1 MQYKTFNLEQFD
13 ALKEPMFLGRSINVS
28 RYDQSKYDYFTG
40 LTEKLHSFFWRPE
53 EIDISKDRADWEKM
67 TAVEKHVFL
76 SNLKYQTL
84 LDSVI
89 SRSVS
94 AVLIPISSLAEVETY
109 VETWS
114 FSESIHS
121 ISYTHIIRNLLPDP
135 SSVFEDII
143 VNEKIIN
150 RAVEVTKYLDDL
162 IIHVQIY
169 QSQGEG
175 EYMIDGKMTKV
186 TLRGVKERLYLAMC
200 VFNALE
206 GIRFY
211 VSFACSFSF
220 KERSLL
226 AGNGSIIGLIARDE
240 NVHLSG
246 TQTILNLWAAGKDD
260 PEMQQ
265 VAIDMKDKGR
275 DILIDAAAQE
285 CQWAEDLFK
294 DGSIIGL
301 NAQILKDYVHYITT
315 IRLNAIGMDSPFTV
329 KKNPIPWISSHLISD
344 NVQVAPQ
351 ESEISSYLVGQV
363 DSAIELGDFDAFDL
377 D

>member
-1 MQYKTFNLEQFD
+1 MQYTTFNLEQFEP
-13 ALKEPMFLGRSINVS
+13 LNEPMFLGRSINVS
-28 RYDQSKYDYFTG
+28 RFDQSKFSYFTD
-40 LTEKLHSFFWRPE
+40 LTEKLHSFFWRPQE
-53 EIDISKDRADWEKM
+53 VDISRDRSDWDKLND
-67 TAVEKHVFL
+67 VEKRVFL

-89 SRSVS
+89 SRSAS
-94 AVLIPISSLAEVETY
+94 AVLIPISSLAEMETY
-109 VETWS
+109 VEAWS
-114 FSESIHS
+114 FSESVHS
-121 ISYTHIIRNLLPDP
+121 ISYTHIIRNLLPNP
-135 SSVFEDII
+135 SAVFEDIL
-143 VNEKIIN
+143 VNDKIIE
-150 RAVEVTKYLDDL
+150 RAVEVTKYMDDL
-162 IIHVQIY
+162 ILHVQIY

-175 EYMIDGKMTKV
+175 EYEIGGQLTSV
-186 TLRGVKERLYLAMC
+186 NLRSIKERLYLAMC

-220 KERSLL
+220 KERKLL
-226 AGNGSIIGLIARDE
+226 AGNGTIIGLIARDE

-260 PEMQQ
+260 PEMQE
-265 VAIDMKDKGR
+265 ISEKLKDKGR
-275 DILIDAAAQE
+275 QILIDAAEQE
-285 CQWAEDLFK
+285 CEWAEDLFK

-301 NAQILKDYVHYITT
+301 NAQILKEYVHYITT
-315 IRLNAIGMDSPFTV
+315 IRLNAIGMDSPYKV
-329 KKNPIPWISSHLISD
+329 DKNPIPWISSHLVSD

-363 DSAIELGDFDAFDL
+363 DSTIKSGDFDSFDL

>member
-53 EIDISKDRADWEKM
+53 EVDISKDRADWDRLAKI
-67 TAVEKHVFL
+67 EKHVFL

-94 AVLIPISSLAEVETY
+94 AVLIPIASLAEIETY

-162 IIHVQIY
+162 IIHVQLY

-226 AGNGSIIGLIARDE
+226 AGNGTIIGLIARDE

-265 VAIDMKDKGR
+265 ISIEMKDKGR
-275 DILIDAAAQE
+275 QILIDAAEQE
-285 CQWAEDLFK
+285 CEWAEDLFK

-315 IRLNAIGMDSPFTV
+315 IRMNAIGMDSPFTV
-329 KKNPIPWISSHLISD
+329 EKNPIPWISSHLVSD

-363 DSAIELGDFDAFDL
+363 DSAIESGDFDAFDL

>member
-1 MQYKTFNLEQFD
+1 MTYKTFNLEQFD
-13 ALKEPMFLGRSINVS
+13 ALEEPMFLGRSINVS
-28 RYDQSKYDYFTG
+28 RFDQSKYEYFMG

-53 EIDISKDRADWEKM
+53 EVDISRDRADWDSL
-67 TAVEKHVFL
+67 TNVEKHVFL

-94 AVLIPISSLAEVETY
+94 AVLIPIASLAEVETY

-121 ISYTHIIRNLLPDP
+121 LSYTHIIRNLLPNP
-135 SSVFEDII
+135 SAVFEDII
-143 VNEKIIN
+143 VNEKIIE
-150 RAVEVTKYLDDL
+150 RAVAVTKYLDDL
-162 IIHVQIY
+162 ILHVQLY

-175 EYMIDGKMTKV
+175 SYEIDGETVHVSM
-186 TLRGVKERLYLAMC
+186 RGIKERLYLVMC

-226 AGNGSIIGLIARDE
+226 AGNGTIISLIARDE

-246 TQTILNLWAAGKDD
+246 TQTILNLWASGRDD
-260 PEMQQ
+260 PEMQEI
-265 VAIDMKDKGR
+265 AIEMKEQGR
-275 DILIDAAAQE
+275 QILLEAAEQE
-285 CQWAEDLFK
+285 CFWAEELFK

-301 NAQILKDYVHYITT
+301 NAQILKEYVQYITT
-315 IRLNAIGMDSPFTV
+315 VRLEAIGMESPYSIN
-329 KKNPIPWISSHLISD
+329 KNPIPWITSHLVSQ

-351 ESEISSYLVGQV
+351 EAEISSYLVGQV
-363 DSAIELGDFDAFDL
+363 DSSVADGDFDDFDF

>member
-13 ALKEPMFLGRSINVS
+13 SLLEPMFLGRSINVS
-28 RYDQSKYDYFTG
+28 RFDQSKYDYFTG

-53 EIDISKDRADWEKM
+53 EIDISKDRSDWDKL
-67 TAVEKHVFL
+67 TPTEKHVFL

-84 LDSVI
+84 LDTVI

-94 AVLIPISSLAEVETY
+94 AVLIPISSLAEMETY

-121 ISYTHIIRNLLPDP
+121 LSYTHIIRNLLPDP

-143 VNEKIIN
+143 VNEKIID

-162 IIHVQIY
+162 ILHVQLY

-175 EYMIDGKMTKV
+175 EYMIDGQMVKV

-226 AGNGSIIGLIARDE
+226 TGNGTIIGLIARDE

-260 PEMQQ
+260 PEMQDI
-265 VAIDMKDKGR
+265 AIKLKDKGR
-275 DILIDAAAQE
+275 QILIDAAEQE
-285 CQWAEDLFK
+285 CEWAEYLFQG
-294 DGSIIGL
+294 GSIIGL
-301 NAQILKDYVHYITT
+301 NAQILKEYVHYITT
-315 IRLNAIGMDSPFTV
+315 VRLNAIGMDSPYTV
-329 KKNPIPWISSHLISD
+329 MKNPIPWISSHLVSD

-363 DSAIELGDFDAFDL
+363 DSAIGSGDFDDFDL